1 MTPKRTARAVL
12 FTVFVLILVIVG
24 GCCDPIQR
32 KRAYDPERRGTG
44 RRYVDT
50 AGVSVPE

>member
-1 MTPKRTARAVL
+1 MTPNRIARAVL
-12 FTVFVLILVIVG
+12 FMASVLIFVFFH

-32 KRAYDPERRGTG
+32 QRVYDPDRRGTG
-44 RRYVDT
+44 RRYVDA